1 MLFQSPLLSRLI
13 GLFQFQA
20 PLLYSC
26 SVCRLASFQFLLQAN
41 FSSKLVCLDLEF
53 IFSYMSPQSI
63 VIRPLS
69 QQSNPA
75 KITKKNSAHNLTC
88 QRGDYRARRSAH
100 QRPRHRQRTEPENQ
114 HGRYELIIPVPE

>member
-1 MLFQSPLLSRLI
+1 MSGFRVHI
-13 GLFQFQA
+13 
-20 PLLYSC
+20 
-26 SVCRLASFQFLLQAN
+26 FLHVPA
-41 FSSKLVCLDLEF
+41 
-53 IFSYMSPQSI
+53 IPAI
-63 VIRPLS
+63 LS